1 MMPIFRGPIRLL
13 NNYIRTLCDAIR
25 LFSPVGGSRML
36 LRVIVFVLVLG
47 VMAQPVVAQTRKTT
61 TATTSKRKT
70 TTSSSRSSSSKS
82 RTTTTRRKSSTSKS
96 RTKSAK
102 SRSTSSRRKSSG
114 TNTKAAPS
122 VSSLKSQ
129 RDALQKKISQSQA
142 QLSKTNRDVKVQ
154 LGNLAVINAQIE
166 GHQRN
171 IGNIRTQLDTV
182 KRNIGNLEVE
192 IGRLS
197 AQLKD
202 RKQKYARSMVYL
214 YQNRKT
220 SNKLLF
226 LLSSKDFSEMARRY
240 RYVKEYSK
248 YQRVQGEL
256 VQRKQTELL
265 QAKTRLDDEKIRH
278 TALLN
283 KEEDENRKLAVKQSE
298 QQSTVSS
305 LQKKQK
311 NLQQVIAFG
320 QKEMAALNA
329 KIDYYV
335 KLAIEQERK
344 RREEAERKAREVERR
359 AREAEKRRKELA
371 EAAERSRQRDEARR
385 TAAAK
390 KGSKQASANSD
401 LASATSG
408 KSSSGSANASSSRGK
423 SSPMSSNTEPTPRYQ
438 SNNREYQLTSNF
450 AANKGRLPV
459 PITGAYLISTHFGSY
474 TMNGMKNVRLYSN
487 GINLTGQ
494 GGAQARCIFDGEVT
508 AVFSVGGLKNVMV
521 RHGSYISVYCNLRSV
536 SVSQGQHVSARQSL
550 GAVAPDATGKPNLH
564 FQLRKEAATLNPEQW
579 LAR

>member
-1 MMPIFRGPIRLL
+1 
-13 NNYIRTLCDAIR
+13 
-25 LFSPVGGSRML
+25 ML
-36 LRVIVFVLVLG
+36 LKVMLFVLALG
-47 VMAQPVVAQTRKTT
+47 VAMPQTYAQTRKTT
-61 TATTSKRKT
+61 TSSTSKRRTTTSKSR
-70 TTSSSRSSSSKS
+70 TSASRTRSSSSKS
-82 RTTTTRRKSSTSKS
+82 RKSSSKS
-96 RTKSAK
+96 RS
-102 SRSTSSRRKSSG
+102 SSSRKRKGGS
-114 TNTKAAPS
+114 AAQATPS

-129 RDALQKKISQSQA
+129 RDALQKKINQSQA
-142 QLSKTNRDVKVQ
+142 QLNKTNRDVKVQ

-171 IGNIRTQLDTV
+171 IGNIRSQLDTV
-182 KRNIGNLEVE
+182 TRNIGNLEVQ
-192 IGRLS
+192 IRDLS

-202 RKQKYARSMVYL
+202 RKQKYARSMLYL

-226 LLSSKDFSEMARRY
+226 LLSSKDFAQMARRY

-256 VQRKQTELL
+256 VQRKQAELL
-265 QAKTRLDDEKIRH
+265 QARTRLNDEKTRH

-283 KEEDENRKLAVKQSE
+283 KEEDENRQLAVKQTE

-311 NLQQVIAFG
+311 NLQQVIASG

-344 RREEAERKAREVERR
+344 RREEAERKAREAERR
-359 AREAEKRRKELA
+359 AREAEQRRQEMA
-371 EAAERSRQRDEARR
+371 AAAERSRQNDEARR
-385 TAAAK
+385 K
-390 KGSKQASANSD
+390 KGSAANKGNKQSSSSSN
-401 LASATSG
+401 LASSASG
-408 KSSSGSANASSSRGK
+408 KSSSASSK
-423 SSPMSSNTEPTPRYQ
+423 TEPTPRYQ
-438 SNNREYQLTSNF
+438 PNNREYQLTSNF
-450 AANKGRLPV
+450 AANKGRLPI
-459 PITGAYLISTHFGSY
+459 PITGSYLISTHFGSY
-474 TMNGMKNVRLYSN
+474 TMSGMKGVRLYSN

-494 GGAQARCIFDGEVT
+494 SGAQARCIYDGEVT
-508 AVFSVGGLKNVMV
+508 AVFSVSGLKNVMV

-536 SVSQGQHVSARQSL
+536 SVSQGQHVSARQTL

-564 FQLRKEAATLNPEQW
+564 FQLRKESATLNPELW